1 MTPPDPS
8 RTRALSVAETLRN
21 KIFDGVFA
29 PGCHLMEIA
38 LATELGVSRTPVRG
52 AMARLADEGLLVYLP
67 NKGFQVR
74 RFNAKDV
81 FDAFTLRANLEG
93 MACRLLGE
101 RGIDDEVFAQLA
113 ALVGEQAR
121 LLQSRDWTS
130 ARALRWH
137 ELNLDFHRKLLQAAD
152 NRWLTEAVY
161 RACQLPIIFDSNL
174 RPHNRDASMQLYRH
188 EQALQALDD
197 HTRILEALGQR
208 DGVEA
213 EAAMRDHILG
223 HRDLLVHHLRKNATE
238 ARAMARV

>member
-1 MTPPDPS
+1 M
-8 RTRALSVAETLRN
+8 SVADTLRN
-21 KIFDGVFA
+21 RIFDGVIA
-29 PGCHLMEIA
+29 PGSHLMEIS
-38 LATELGVSRTPVRG
+38 LANELGVSRTPVRG
-52 AMARLADEGLLVYLP
+52 AMARLADEGLLLYLP

-121 LLQSRDWTS
+121 LLQNRDWTS

-152 NRWLTEAVY
+152 NRWLTEAVQ
-161 RACQLPIIFDSNL
+161 RASQLPIIFDSKL

-188 EQALQALDD
+188 EQALQALEE
-197 HTRILEALGQR
+197 HCRIVEALGRQ
-208 DGVEA
+208 EA
-213 EAAMRDHILG
+213 SSAETAMRDHIIAN
-223 HRDLLVHHLRKNATE
+223 RDLLVLHLSQQAAGRT
-238 ARAMARV
+238 RALI

>member
-1 MTPPDPS
+1 M
-8 RTRALSVAETLRN
+8 AETLRN

-121 LLQSRDWTS
+121 LLQNRDWTS